1 MYEESLKLAKQIRK
15 EWGKLD
21 TLRDEGLSYP
31 DCVNRYEN
39 ISYGPF
45 GEDNLLDIYVKK
57 DVEHPIT
64 IVSIHGGAWVYSNKE
79 LYKHYCLSL
88 AERGFRVVNFNYRL
102 APEHPYPA
110 ALQDTNRVFGWI
122 MENAQK
128 YGIDSNKLTLVG
140 DSAGAHIGA
149 QYLAIL
155 SNPEYAK
162 LCDITVPEGLLIRA
176 CALNC
181 GVYDILHTDLGETQG
196 VISAYLN
203 EKPQKYLAEMDIMG
217 HITNKFPPTY
227 VMTASHDFM
236 RPYAPELCE
245 CLSKNN
251 VPYQYRL
258 YGKDDEQQYE
268 HVFHCDVKLPEAA
281 VCNDD
286 ECDFLRN
293 SLTFQK

>member
-1 MYEESLKLAKQIRK
+1 MKLAKQIRK
-15 EWGKLD
+15 EWGELD
-21 TLRDEGLSYP
+21 TLRDERLSYP

-57 DVEHPIT
+57 DVEQPVT
-64 IVSIHGGAWVYSNKE
+64 IVSVHGGAWVYSNKE

-88 AERGFRVVNFNYRL
+88 AERGFSVVNFNYRL

-162 LCDITVPEGLLIRA
+162 LCDITVPEGLVIRA

-181 GVYDILHTDLGETQG
+181 GIYDILHTDLGETQG
-196 VISAYLN
+196 VVSAYLSEN
-203 EKPQKYLAEMDIMG
+203 PQKYQEEMDIMG

-227 VMTASHDFM
+227 VMTASQDFM

-245 CLSKNN
+245 CLSKNK

-293 SLTFQK
+293 SLTLQE